1 MFGCAFKP
9 FIMTT
14 VMTSFEFLAKS
25 GYSYGSSCDLGK
37 IIRFQILKSEIYF
50 FQKILSDCKHDHYSD
65 IENRYRKFWTRV
77 VEEVYKGIENAY
89 DISIALSINET
100 STTCY

>member
-1 MFGCAFKP
+1 MA
-9 FIMTT
+9 T

-25 GYSYGSSCDLGK
+25 GYSYGSSCDLGENNL
-37 IIRFQILKSEIYF
+37 ISDIEIGNLF

-77 VEEVYKGIENAY
+77 VEEVYKGIENAD
-89 DISIALSINET
+89 DIKDFVHVFLFMSSI
-100 STTCY
+100 